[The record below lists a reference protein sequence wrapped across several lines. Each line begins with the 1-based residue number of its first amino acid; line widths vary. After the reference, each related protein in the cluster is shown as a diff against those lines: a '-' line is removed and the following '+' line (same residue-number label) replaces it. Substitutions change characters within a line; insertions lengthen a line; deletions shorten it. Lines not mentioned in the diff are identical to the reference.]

1 MDDTLQWP
9 AAAELLRLLGHPL
22 RLALLSELSRGPKC
36 VTDIRE
42 LLEAPQANISQ
53 HLAVLRKARLVD
65 CHEHG
70 NLRCYYLLRP
80 GLVRDLLRFL
90 GRKYSPVPKTP
101 AQVKRAA
108 QARQRRTARAQCAVK
123 TPAGR

>member
-1 MDDTLQWP
+1 MSVTPHWP
-9 AAAELLRLLGHPL
+9 TAAELLRLLGHPL
-22 RLALLSELSRGPKC
+22 RLALLDELAKGPKC

-42 LLEAPQANISQ
+42 LLDAPQANVSQ
-53 HLAVLRKARLVD
+53 HLAVLRRAGLVD
-65 CHEHG
+65 SHEHA

-90 GRKYSPVPKTP
+90 RREYPPVPRTP

-108 QARQRRTARAQCAVK
+108 QARRRRGAGAPCAARA
-123 TPAGR
+123 